1 MTERQNRDTARRI
14 EVPVLARVEGEGA
27 LELSI
32 RDGRLDHLAL
42 RIFEPPR
49 LFEQFL
55 VGHRY
60 DEIPDL
66 VARICGICPV
76 AYQMSAI
83 TAVERLFAMDPGAW
97 PMPWVGRMRR
107 LFYCGEWI
115 QSHAL
120 HIHLLAAP
128 DFLGFDSAPAM
139 AAHYGDELRRGLAL
153 QALGNRIIAQFG
165 ARAVHPVGARVG
177 GFWRAPARRDMGAL
191 AAAAERAIPAA
202 EALVRWTVSLV
213 PLARGQRDGQTEA
226 FNCVSLRH
234 PTEYPMLAERIVAE
248 SGLDIGVDQFEG
260 HVSEIQVPHS
270 TALHALLEGMP
281 YLVGPLARVNLN
293 RDRLHPRVTALL
305 REIGIAFPSHDMFQS
320 IVARAVE
327 ILQAVVEAAEIL
339 ADYEPE
345 EPAYT
350 DIRPRAG
357 IARGASEAPRG
368 LLWHR
373 YDLDDAGIV
382 QHARIVPPTSQNQG
396 RIEADLAETLTAVGL
411 HQDDATLRHTGEQVI
426 RNYDPCISCAT
437 HFLTLI
443 RRP

>member
-1 MTERQNRDTARRI
+1 MTDATTKAASGSGARRI
-14 EVPVLARVEGEGA
+14 DVPLLARVEGEGA
-27 LELSI
+27 LDLTI
-32 RDGRLDHLAL
+32 RDGRIDELRL

-55 VGHRY
+55 VGRHHT
-60 DEIPDL
+60 EVPDL

-76 AYQMSAI
+76 AYQMSGLSAL
-83 TAVERLFAMDPGAW
+83 ERLFAPDPATW
-97 PMPWVGRMRR
+97 PAPWVRRMRR

-153 QALGNRIIAQFG
+153 QAVGNRIIELIG
-165 ARAVHPVGARVG
+165 ARSVHPVGARLG
-177 GFWRAPARRDMGAL
+177 GFWRAPSMGDAAEL
-191 AAAAERAIPAA
+191 AAAAKRALPAA
-202 EALVRWTVSLV
+202 ADLVRWTASL
-213 PLARGQRDGQTEA
+213 PLPRHPQR

-248 SGLDIGVDQFEG
+248 SGLDISVDQFEG
-260 HVSEIQVPHS
+260 HFSEHQVPHS
-270 TALHALLEGMP
+270 TALHALLDGRP
-281 YLVGPLARVNLN
+281 YLVGPLARMNLN
-293 RDRLHPRVTALL
+293 HDRLHSRVTALL
-305 REIGIAFPSHDMFQS
+305 NEIGFALPSHDMAHS

-327 ILQAVVEAAEIL
+327 ILQALIEAADIL
-339 ADYEPE
+339 TDYEPQL
-345 EPAYT
+345 PAYT
-350 DIRPRAG
+350 DLTPRAG

-373 YDLDDAGIV
+373 YDLDDAGMIA
-382 QHARIVPPTSQNQG
+382 HARIVPPTSQNQA
-396 RIEADLAETLTAVGL
+396 RIEADLAATLAAIGL
-411 HQDDATLRHTGEQVI
+411 DQDDTTLRKAGEQVI

-437 HFLTLI
+437 HFLHLTLH
-443 RRP
+443 R